1 MATKY
6 FQMGAGI
13 GASVYSG
20 EDSSGAAYQGF
31 AKTIAIATIAVG
43 DTVEIPLVEIPAG
56 AKIEGIALQIDAL
69 IAASGWTCAFVMR
82 KKANSIFSGTTSSV
96 TGVAS
101 GAPDITLVGGALT
114 GGAAPVGTGAGV
126 GALAGSASNVI
137 APAITAAVNVWSSVF
152 PQGVEG
158 TTLVGNNYAAKQTLQ
173 ESYYLGLLFT
183 SSGTIAF
190 PANVNIF
197 TVVDAEFT
205 GTL

>member
-20 EDSSGAAYQGF
+20 EDSSGAAYTGF

-69 IAASGWTCAFVMR
+69 IAASGWTCAWVMR

-126 GALAGSASNVI
+126 GALAGSASNII

-158 TTLVGNNYAAKQTLQ
+158 TTLVGNNYAARQTLQ

-183 SSGTIAF
+183 SSGTVAF